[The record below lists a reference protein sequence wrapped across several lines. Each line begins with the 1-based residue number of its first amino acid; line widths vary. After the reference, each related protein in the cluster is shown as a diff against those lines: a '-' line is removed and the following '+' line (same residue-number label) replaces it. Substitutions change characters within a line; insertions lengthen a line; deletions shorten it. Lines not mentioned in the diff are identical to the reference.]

1 MIPLTAHRCHLC
13 FIPSHT
19 IPAGGSARFGAP
31 NPSFRPPSIYTKG
44 VTAAPFSLLAHV
56 YDAIMA
62 DIDYED
68 WARFVLETV
77 AAPAGGRVLDLG
89 CGTGNSTFPFYAR
102 GFEVVGLDASADM
115 LKVAREKLP
124 PVRFV
129 RANFTDF
136 CLTEPFDL
144 PFDLVVSM
152 FDSLNNLLEPAHFL
166 RAATRVYE
174 HLVPGGFF
182 MFDVNTTLGLKN
194 LWEAGRAEGWA
205 GEVYYRWEH
214 SFDEVTGLARVEAY
228 CESEKGPFVGGF
240 TEVHFER
247 PYDPLELLELLS
259 QAGFKEVQVVTYPSG
274 AAATEDD
281 VRVWGVARRG

>member
-1 MIPLTAHRCHLC
+1 M
-13 FIPSHT
+13 
-19 IPAGGSARFGAP
+19 
-31 NPSFRPPSIYTKG
+31 
-44 VTAAPFSLLAHV
+44 TAAPFSLLARV

-89 CGTGNSTFPFYAR
+89 CGTGNSTFPFYVR
-102 GFEVVGLDASADM
+102 GFEVVGLDASSEM
-115 LKVAREKLP
+115 LNVAREKLP
-124 PVRFV
+124 PISFV

-136 CLTEPFDL
+136 CLDEPFDL
-144 PFDLVVSM
+144 IVSM

-166 RAATRVYE
+166 AAATRVYE
-174 HLVPGGFF
+174 HLVPGGSF

-214 SFDEVTGLARVEAY
+214 SFDEATGLARVEAY
-228 CESEKGPFVGGF
+228 CESEGPFTGSF

-247 PYDPLELLELLS
+247 PYDPLELRALLS
-259 QAGFKEVQVVTYPSG
+259 EAGFGEVRVVSYPSG